1 MLSDVK
7 IRELT
12 RADQDAAVV
21 VINTAAQW
29 YQEFLSAEEYHDP
42 EMTSAQWQAEA
53 KRLTWYG
60 AFQAE
65 VLAEASAEA
74 STEVSPEV
82 LLGVMGLE
90 YVQDV
95 ALLRHAYILPEQQRH
110 GIGSRLR
117 EHLENQIRGV
127 ERQGVA
133 RIIVGT
139 YTGNYKARA
148 ALEGAGYQVSADSEA
163 VLRAYYAIPKD
174 RLQSSVTY
182 EKVIEEPS
190 LRPLEGARPNQTLV

>member
-1 MLSDVK
+1 MLDNIK
-7 IRELT
+7 IRVLT
-12 RADQDAAVV
+12 LADQDSAVT

-29 YQEFLSAEEYHDP
+29 YQEFLPAEEYHDP
-42 EMTSAQWQAEA
+42 EMTPAQWQAEA

-65 VLAEASAEA
+65 VSGGA
-74 STEVSPEV
+74 

-90 YVQDV
+90 YVKDV

-110 GIGSRLR
+110 GVGSRLR
-117 EHLENQIRGV
+117 EHLEKQIRGV
-127 ERQGVA
+127 D
-133 RIIVGT
+133 RIVVGT

-148 ALEGAGYQVSADSEA
+148 ALEAAGYRLSTDSEA
-163 VLRAYYAIPKD
+163 VLSAYYAIPKD

-182 EKVIEEPS
+182 EKAI
-190 LRPLEGARPNQTLV
+190 

>member
-65 VLAEASAEA
+65 VLAEASAE
-74 STEVSPEV
+74 VSPEV

-90 YVQDV
+90 YVKDV
-95 ALLRHAYILPEQQRH
+95 ALLRHAYILPEQQRR
-110 GIGSRLR
+110 GVSSWLR
-117 EHLENQIRGV
+117 EHLEKQIRGV

>member
-1 MLSDVK
+1 MLSHVK
-7 IRELT
+7 IRVLT
-12 RADQDAAVV
+12 RADQDAAVA

-29 YQEFLSAEEYHDP
+29 YQEFLPAEEYHDP
-42 EMTSAQWQAEA
+42 EMTPGEWQTEA

-65 VLAEASAEA
+65 GSA
-74 STEVSPEV
+74 EVSPDV

-90 YVQDV
+90 YVKDV

-110 GIGSRLR
+110 GVSSRLR
-117 EHLENQIRGV
+117 EYLENQIRIRSV
-127 ERQGVA
+127 E

-139 YTGNYKARA
+139 YSGNYKARA
-148 ALEGAGYQVSADSEA
+148 ALQGAGYRLCADSEA
-163 VLRAYYAIPKD
+163 VLRAYYAIPED

-182 EKVIEEPS
+182 EKVIEKPS
-190 LRPLEGARPNQTLV
+190 LRAL

>member
-1 MLSDVK
+1 MLDNIK
-7 IRELT
+7 IRTLT
-12 RADQDAAVV
+12 LADQDAAVA

-29 YQEFLSAEEYHDP
+29 YQEFLPVAEYHDP
-42 EMTSAQWQAEA
+42 EMTPAQWQAEA
-53 KRLTWYG
+53 RRLMWYG

-65 VLAEASAEA
+65 VP
-74 STEVSPEV
+74 VDV

-90 YVQDV
+90 YVKDV

-110 GIGSRLR
+110 GVGSRLR
-117 EHLENQIRGV
+117 EYLENQIRGV
-127 ERQGVA
+127 GRRGVE

-148 ALEGAGYQVSADSEA
+148 ALQGAGYRLCADSEA

-190 LRPLEGARPNQTLV
+190 GRPL